1 MVDLIEKFGLKRLR
15 IPISVEYALDEE
27 VEILPV
33 SLLGVNGLFVETT
46 IDFPIGINVVI
57 RFYLPEY
64 DRVVEAVGEVV
75 SKVKEGESEIIGVE
89 VPGILIQFKAI
100 EERDRE
106 YLKSFLKKN
115 AK

>member
-1 MVDLIEKFGLKRLR
+1 MVDLIEEFGLKRLR
-15 IPISVEYALDEE
+15 IPIAVEYALDEE

-33 SLLGVNGLFVETT
+33 SLIGLNGLFVETT

-64 DRVVEAVGEVV
+64 DRVVEVVGEVV
-75 SKVKEGESEIIGVE
+75 SKVEEGRSDAIGVE

-100 EERDRE
+100 EKSDRE
-106 YLKSFLKKN
+106 CLKSFLEKN
-115 AK
+115 AE